1 MIRFFICL
9 IFTTLAN
16 SLVAQN
22 PPALYRS
29 SAFTVFPDAV
39 VQGEFR
45 ATAVSR
51 TEISSDYV
59 SPANRYLK
67 PVIDFKF
74 SINGKDNE
82 MESGKDHHYACA
94 DPAGDCTTPLIKFG
108 EQLKTTSAP
117 QGQYLGPDTRFSI
130 RLDMRHVFN
139 AFEKDGY
146 YQSFNGNKI
155 YKADF
160 KGVYVAGGTA
170 PLTWDFDNLHH
181 FRNLE
186 LQDSDGDHIYELTLI
201 LNSTNDKRKN
211 SPLWKL
217 ETDVSAYP
225 QYSSD
230 YRLIDALYNLSLE
243 EMTRAI
249 EKDSTL
255 RTGKEWAGVWT
266 RDVSYSIILSMAIL
280 QPRVAQYSLMK
291 KVNDGVIVQ
300 DTGTGGAYPISTD
313 RIVWALAA
321 WEIYKTTGD
330 VEWLKEVYP
339 IIKKSIESDLV
350 NAFDERTGLM
360 RGESSFL
367 DWREQTYP
375 EWMEPAD
382 IFESLCLGTNAV
394 HYQANRV
401 LANMARL
408 LNERETVTKH
418 ERIAA
423 GIRESM
429 NKHLWMN
436 RLGYYGQFLYGRGS
450 KMLSPKSEALGEALC
465 VLFDIASSA
474 DQARIVS
481 ATPVVD
487 FGTPCVFPQIPNI
500 PPYHNDAVWPFVQ
513 AYWAM
518 AAAKTG
524 NETALMHSL
533 AAIWRPGALFLTN
546 KENFVAST
554 GDFASTQINS
564 DNMLWSLS
572 GNIAM
577 IYKALFG
584 INYNEQSITFTPC
597 VPASLAGR
605 QTLKNF
611 RYRGA
616 TLDIDLTGHGN
627 RIESIAMDGRPLK
640 NARVPASL
648 KGHHT
653 IKIVMADNHLGGKI
667 NLQENRIALP
677 APRLHLDEGILS
689 WTKVPGAEMYRVI
702 RNGEVVSTQKDTAF
716 SATASEYTWYQVI
729 ATDNQTESF
738 ASEPLPSIPENR
750 IALVNV
756 EDVHK
761 KYESSYKGFA
771 GSGYVRTS
779 TTLNPEVSVH
789 HEFPD
794 DGVYRIDFRYAN
806 GNGPVNTDNKCAIR
820 TLKVDGTRAGIIVLA
835 QRGKDEWSDWGFT
848 NSVDVTVKKGRH
860 NIVII
865 YEKENANMN
874 GAVNE
879 AVIDFVRIIQIR

>member
-1 MIRFFICL
+1 MIRFFICFIL
-9 IFTTLAN
+9 TALAN
-16 SLVAQN
+16 SLAAQN
-22 PPALYRS
+22 PPAIYKS
-29 SAFTVFPDAV
+29 SAFTIFPDGV

-51 TEISSDYV
+51 TEIASDYI
-59 SPANRYLK
+59 SPANRFLK

-82 MESGKDHHYACA
+82 MESGMDHHFACT

-108 EQLKTTSAP
+108 DQLKATSAP
-117 QGQYLGPDTRFSI
+117 EGQYLSPDTRFRI
-130 RLDMRHVFN
+130 KLDMRHVFN

-146 YQSFNGNKI
+146 FQSFNGTKI

-186 LQDSDGDHIYELTLI
+186 LQDTDGDHIYELTLI

-217 ETDVSAYP
+217 ETDVSEYP
-225 QYSSD
+225 EYSSD
-230 YRLIDALYNLSLE
+230 YKLVDALYNLSLE

-280 QPRVAQYSLMK
+280 QPRVAQHSLMR
-291 KVNDGVIVQ
+291 KVKDGMIVQ

-330 VEWLKEVYP
+330 VGWLKKVYP

-401 LANMARL
+401 LANMARV
-408 LNERETVTKH
+408 LNQRDVMTKH
-418 ERIAA
+418 ERIAS
-423 GIRESM
+423 GIRDSM

-436 RLGYYGQFLYGRGS
+436 RFGYYGQFLYGRGS

-465 VLFDIASSA
+465 VLFDVASPA
-474 DQARIVS
+474 DQKRIVS
-481 ATPVVD
+481 ATPIVD
-487 FGTPCVFPQIPNI
+487 FGTPCIFPQIPNI

-513 AYWAM
+513 AYWGL
-518 AAAKTG
+518 AAAKAG
-524 NETALMHSL
+524 NETSLMHSL

-577 IYKALFG
+577 VYKALFG

-597 VPASLAGR
+597 VPANLKGR

-616 TLDIDLTGHGN
+616 TFDIDLTGHGN
-627 RIESIAMDGRPLK
+627 HIASISMDGKPLK
-640 NARVPASL
+640 NATISASL
-648 KGHHT
+648 TGHHT
-653 IKIVMADNHLGGKI
+653 IQIAMADNHLGGQI

-677 APRLHLDEGILS
+677 APKLQLAHGVLT

-702 RNGEVVSTQKDTAF
+702 RSGEEVSTQKDTVF
-716 SATASEYTWYQVI
+716 STTASEYAWYQVI
-729 ATDNQTESF
+729 ATGNQTESF
-738 ASEPLPSIPENR
+738 ASEPLPSIPDKHV
-750 IALVNV
+750 ALLNV
-756 EDVHK
+756 EDFLTNH
-761 KYESSYKGFA
+761 ESGYNGFT

-779 TTLNPEVSVH
+779 TTLNPEISVL
-789 HEFPD
+789 HEFPG

-806 GNGPVNTDNKCAIR
+806 GNGPVNTENKCAIR
-820 TLKVDGTRAGIIVLA
+820 TLKVDGTRVGTIVLA

-848 NSVDVTVKKGRH
+848 NSVDVTVKKGKH
-860 NIVII
+860 KIVIV

-879 AVIDFVRIIQIR
+879 AVIDFVRIIQIP